1 MRKMIE
7 LVKPRGKIATIV
19 AFKDKQD
26 LIYLKIKV
34 SHLHMNI
41 CTHDHYMRTEDMQ
54 RHHELLSDITDKIE
68 SGKYKPTVNKV
79 LQGLTVDNL
88 YEAHKQLESH
98 SMVGKLVIQ
107 VAGIRPNRINVKLPF
122 I

>member
-1 MRKMIE
+1 MVSLILSFSQNIGPYRRYRIYN
-7 LVKPRGKIATIV
+7 LPRKIATIV

-26 LIYLKIKV
+26 LNLLKNKSV
-34 SHLHMNI
+34 TFTHEYMYTRPLHE
-41 CTHDHYMRTEDMQ
+41 TEDMQ

-88 YEAHKQLESH
+88 YEALIP
-98 SMVGKLVIQ
+98 L
-107 VAGIRPNRINVKLPF
+107 L
-122 I
+122 